1 MTVSDWVGTVLFW
14 FVIGVFAWLLVE
26 LIHKA

>member
-1 MTVSDWVGTVLFW
+1 MTVSDWIATVLFW

-26 LIHKA
+26 LIRNA